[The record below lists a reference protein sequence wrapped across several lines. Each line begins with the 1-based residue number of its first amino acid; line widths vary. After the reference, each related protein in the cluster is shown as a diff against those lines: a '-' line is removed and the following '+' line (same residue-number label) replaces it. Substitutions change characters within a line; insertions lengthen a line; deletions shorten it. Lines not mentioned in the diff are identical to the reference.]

1 MYLTEIDP
9 KIGKQL
15 ARHNYNTI
23 EDLLAPET
31 NFNEPKYLTRK
42 QLVKCPGH
50 NLVSEKA
57 YQELIDKL
65 PEETSTPTHIMDPK
79 DPCTIYKVIEDH
91 MQAKKKQET
100 EEQGKDT
107 HPS

>member
-1 MYLTEIDP
+1 MVLPKTLDEIRSMYLTEIDP

-23 EDLLAPET
+23 EDILAPET
-31 NFNEPKYLTRK
+31 SINEPKYLTRK

-50 NLVSEKA
+50 NLVSAKA

-65 PEETSTPTHIMDPK
+65 PRRNNHTHTHHGSQRSK
-79 DPCTIYKVIEDH
+79 H
-91 MQAKKKQET
+91 NL
-100 EEQGKDT
+100 QGD
-107 HPS
+107 